1 MDGGAT
7 FYYLA
12 LGATAVG
19 TAIDIDQQR
28 RDAHE
33 RERQL
38 KEEKQAEEL
47 IALDQENQRLRE
59 LREAN
64 DEIGAFANGIDA
76 FASPSLIAARQYNF
90 KVANEDIANIR
101 LNLATGRSG
110 IDRQIGILRSNRST
124 LKTSGFL
131 GIHGQLGSGIS
142 TGRQVFGGGP

>member
-12 LGATAVG
+12 LAATATG
-19 TAIDIDQQR
+19 TAIDINQQR
-28 RDAHE
+28 RDAHA

-38 KEEKQAEEL
+38 EEEKRAEEL

-64 DEIGAFANGIDA
+64 DEIGAFASGIDA
-76 FASPSLIAARQYNF
+76 FASQSLIAARQYNF
-90 KVANEDIANIR
+90 KVINEDIANIR
-101 LNLATGRSG
+101 MNLATGRSG

-131 GIHGQLGSGIS
+131 GILGHVSGGIS
-142 TGRQVFGGGP
+142 QGRQIFS